1 VDKAS
6 LLLLEALVPAVPSLK
21 GRRVLDLGAGYG
33 ALTLPLARLGA
44 EVTAVEDDLVSVLS
58 LRRSLEENGLE
69 ARALHSDVDE
79 ALTPEE
85 RFDIIVTNPPF
96 HVGGAVIL
104 DVAQAFVEAAAARL
118 KPGGG
123 FFLVA
128 NPFLKYESLL
138 EARFGNFKTLLVR
151 EYKVLFAKKEGGR

>member
-1 VDKAS
+1 
-6 LLLLEALVPAVPSLK
+6 
-21 GRRVLDLGAGYG
+21 
-33 ALTLPLARLGA
+33 
-44 EVTAVEDDLVSVLS
+44 
-58 LRRSLEENGLE
+58 
-69 ARALHSDVDE
+69 
-79 ALTPEE
+79 
-85 RFDIIVTNPPF
+85 
-96 HVGGAVIL
+96 VGGAVIL